1 MRKMYSLS
9 KLFLITTLVITIIT
23 SCDTNQQQPAEN
35 EDTTSMN
42 ATLDGLIAAND
53 ALYAGLNEMFK
64 GNIEPL
70 NNLWSHSESISYMG
84 PFGESMIGWNAVGAE
99 FSKVADMK
107 LGGSISY
114 KDMYAYLGSDFGYTT
129 CVEEGENMDADGN
142 PVSVSHRA
150 TNIFQL
156 ENGEWRLI
164 HHHTDK
170 SHQLDAIYD
179 EAAN

>member
-1 MRKMYSLS
+1 MRKTCFIQ
-9 KLFLITTLVITIIT
+9 KLILVTALAITITT
-23 SCDTNQQQPAEN
+23 SCNNDQQQSTLN
-35 EDTTSMN
+35 DDSTNMN
-42 ATLDGLIAAND
+42 ANLDGLIAAND
-53 ALYAGLNEMFK
+53 ALYTGLNEMFK

-70 NNLWSHSESISYMG
+70 NNLWSHSETISYMG
-84 PFGESMIGWNAVGAE
+84 PFGESLIGWDAVGAE

-107 LGGSISY
+107 LGGSISCV
-114 KDMYAYLGSDFGYTT
+114 DMHAYLGSDFGYTT

-170 SHQLDAIYD
+170 SHQLDVIYED
-179 EAAN
+179 ATN